1 MPSSPCKSSSDTGSI
16 MENLSIPATLSSPQV
31 QGDAGQGLLCLS
43 GESYPENTFEFF
55 KPILA
60 WVTDCLAKDNGPF
73 TLELRLAYL
82 NTSSIKCLMDLLD
95 DLEEA
100 HRAGR
105 GMTVKWFY
113 DAENDRALDLAE
125 EFKEDL
131 TLPFEIIAFESG
143 A

>member
-1 MPSSPCKSSSDTGSI
+1 
-16 MENLSIPATLSSPQV
+16 MENLAIQATISSPQV
-31 QGDAGQGLLCLS
+31 QGDAAQGLLCLS
-43 GESYPENTFEFF
+43 GESYPENTFDFF

-60 WVTDCLAKDNGPF
+60 WATGFLARDRAPL

-100 HRAGR
+100 HQAGR
-105 GMTVKWFY
+105 SIVVKWFY

-143 A
+143 AETP